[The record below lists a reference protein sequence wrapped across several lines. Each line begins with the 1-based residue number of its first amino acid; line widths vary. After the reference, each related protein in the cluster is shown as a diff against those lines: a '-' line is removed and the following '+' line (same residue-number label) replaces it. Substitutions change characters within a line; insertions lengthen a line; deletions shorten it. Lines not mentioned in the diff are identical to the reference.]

1 MASSGNTN
9 PSKPP
14 RFDLGTLF
22 RPPSGPYPPRASPL
36 VTSQQ
41 LYAPAGIEDST
52 GVSAKLPE
60 SVSSSELHK
69 LEESLMNMCKKVI
82 PELSQL
88 AHTLKETITS
98 ASSLTQALS
107 RELAESRQRNC
118 LALAAAE

>member
-1 MASSGNTN
+1 M
-9 PSKPP
+9 
-14 RFDLGTLF
+14 
-22 RPPSGPYPPRASPL
+22 
-36 VTSQQ
+36 
-41 LYAPAGIEDST
+41 
-52 GVSAKLPE
+52 SAKLPE